1 MEIRSITFFCNPGF
15 PVNKLLLQKAGI
27 FMRHAR
33 AAYEKAGFVVQTVR
47 LATPPFPLYL
57 QPKNYLLGA
66 QTIAFEAHGEG
77 FDYFSIGPALAEFP
91 SAYEAIPT
99 ILSETKG
106 LFVSGLTTTSAGQL
120 SQPAIR
126 ACAEIM
132 VKAAVLEKD
141 GFANL
146 RFASLANVP
155 AYAPFFPAAYSAE
168 AQPAFALAIE
178 AADLAVQAFSSATTL
193 ANARAILINEIESN
207 ARKLEAVADQLQS
220 IYKYDFKGLDFTLA
234 PFPKENLSIGT
245 AIQKIGLPV
254 VGYQGTLAA
263 SAFVTDTLDQA
274 KFKRCGFNGLMLPV
288 LEDYTLGQ
296 SAAQGTL
303 AVSDLLLFSAVC
315 GTGLDVIPLPGDT
328 SAEEIYPVLLDLSAL
343 ALRLNKPLTARLLPM
358 PGKKAGDETNFDFE
372 YFTNT
377 RVMLLNAKP
386 LHGLLAGQELLT
398 ISPRQRE

>member
-1 MEIRSITFFCNPGF
+1 
-15 PVNKLLLQKAGI
+15 
-27 FMRHAR
+27 
-33 AAYEKAGFVVQTVR
+33 
-47 LATPPFPLYL
+47 
-57 QPKNYLLGA
+57 
-66 QTIAFEAHGEG
+66 
-77 FDYFSIGPALAEFP
+77 
-91 SAYEAIPT
+91 
-99 ILSETKG
+99 
-106 LFVSGLTTTSAGQL
+106 
-120 SQPAIR
+120 
-126 ACAEIM
+126 
-132 VKAAVLEKD
+132 
-141 GFANL
+141 
-146 RFASLANVP
+146 
-155 AYAPFFPAAYSAE
+155 
-168 AQPAFALAIE
+168 
-178 AADLAVQAFSSATTL
+178 L
-193 ANARAILINEIESN
+193 ANARAILIYEIESN

-263 SAFVTDTLDQA
+263 SAFITDTLDQA

-303 AVSDLLLFSAVC
+303 AVSALLLFSAVC